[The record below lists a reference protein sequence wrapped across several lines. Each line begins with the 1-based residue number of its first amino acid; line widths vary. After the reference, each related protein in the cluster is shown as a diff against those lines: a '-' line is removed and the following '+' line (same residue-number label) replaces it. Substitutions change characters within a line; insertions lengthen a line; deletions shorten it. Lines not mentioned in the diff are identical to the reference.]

1 MANVKKCDRCGAIYK
16 DKAVDSYTVRC
27 EHCNGYETVVDFCP
41 HCSQMYFDF
50 KFGSRLKDEEWE
62 DGKVY

>member
-1 MANVKKCDRCGAIYK
+1 MANVKKCDRCNAIYE
-16 DKAVDSYTVRC
+16 DKAEDTRTVRSTYY
-27 EHCNGYETVVDFCP
+27 NGHETVDDFCP

-50 KFGSRLKDEEWE
+50 KFGRRLKDEEWE